1 MWIKVIWSP
10 AKWVPPELLILYT
23 LTSVCKFSLQASMHF
38 LWYLQVRKIC
48 LNIKSNSNLLDLKIC
63 HKTHSKCSCPPQDT
77 LENLA
82 LEEIDQSNSVPFIH
96 YDPDT
101 LMIYLAGKV
110 RSCLRH
116 FSFFSFLFLFFFG
129 GGEGGVVV
137 DHGGQMEQILWVL
150 SKSYSSQVI
159 SACFHLNREL
169 EI

>member
-1 MWIKVIWSP
+1 
-10 AKWVPPELLILYT
+10 
-23 LTSVCKFSLQASMHF
+23 MHF

-63 HKTHSKCSCPPQDT
+63 HKTHSKCSCLPQDT

-116 FSFFSFLFLFFFG
+116 FSFFSFLFLFFFWG
-129 GGEGGVVV
+129 GGGGGGVVV
-137 DHGGQMEQILWVL
+137 DHGGQMEQIL
-150 SKSYSSQVI
+150 
-159 SACFHLNREL
+159 
-169 EI
+169 